1 MNESSRRI
9 VLSALIF
16 FLFLTYFPARV
27 YAQTV
32 TATVPVGANPTFAA
46 YDSGQGEVFV
56 ANTGDD
62 TVSVISDSSN
72 TVTATVSV
80 GAGPFGVS
88 YDSGTG
94 EVFVANTG
102 DDTVSVISDSSNTVT
117 ATVGVGTA
125 PYGVAYDS

>member
-16 FLFLTYFPARV
+16 FLFLTYFPARG

-46 YDSGQGEVFV
+46 YDSGRAEVFVANNGDNTVSVIEDCSNTVAATVSVGDGPFGVAYDSGKGEVFV
-56 ANTGDD
+56 ANTGDN

-72 TVTATVSV
+72 TVTATVS
-80 GAGPFGVS
+80 
-88 YDSGTG
+88 
-94 EVFVANTG
+94 
-102 DDTVSVISDSSNTVT
+102 
-117 ATVGVGTA
+117 
-125 PYGVAYDS
+125 